1 MDDKRHKEDPV
12 PSNLDLFLNQMQMM
26 TLHKI
31 EEFGWH
37 LWFVRRP
44 LFQEAMAVVT
54 DSANSVTAI
63 LESDGTMNK
72 NHGMVFRP
80 Q

>member
-1 MDDKRHKEDPV
+1 MDDKRQNEDPI
-12 PSNLDLFLNQMQMM
+12 PSNLDQFLNQVQML
-26 TLHKI
+26 TLHKV

-54 DSANSVTAI
+54 
-63 LESDGTMNK
+63 
-72 NHGMVFRP
+72 
-80 Q
+80 